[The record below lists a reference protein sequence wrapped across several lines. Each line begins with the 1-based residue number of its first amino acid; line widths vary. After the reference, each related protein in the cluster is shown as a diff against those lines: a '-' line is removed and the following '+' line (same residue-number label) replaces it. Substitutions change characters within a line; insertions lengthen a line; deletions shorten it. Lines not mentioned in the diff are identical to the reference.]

1 MDSTKR
7 ARSGAVSGEGLA
19 REMAEG
25 LGALVDA
32 LPESAR
38 GPSALARTLGVG
50 RVPVSRMLG
59 AIRRDPG
66 AEILAMLPGPETLR
80 QIVQGAARQGV
91 DAPIVARAAG
101 CVERFDESIRA
112 FGTRA
117 AFDATVSV
125 SEPGALERF
134 EQAGRYQVF
143 KGMSQVLGVEAE
155 TWLSAMILTPTPGR
169 DIALDVTAVHGALGM
184 RRLRPDVT
192 VSFTYGAPHEAVG
205 TPGGS
210 FDLALDLSPFY
221 TRDPA
226 PLRSLERGGK
236 VIHEFCPDQV
246 GKHAV
251 FDMLAGVHAP
261 AHSKRYRDEK
271 RTKRGVVVVPDVPV
285 QTMVV
290 DLLVGAGVF
299 PGLDP
304 EVYLY
309 NNVARGPAD
318 VEDHARLHDRITP
331 PVRPEPI
338 DPEELSL
345 ESLPRYKELLAR
357 VCSRINYDPSDLRG
371 WRLRVPYPLYGF
383 QWVLAFDAPD
393 GPGAD

>member
-1 MDSTKR
+1 MDAIKGS
-7 ARSGAVSGEGLA
+7 RSQVLSGEKLA
-19 REMAEG
+19 REMADG

-32 LPESAR
+32 LPESGR
-38 GPSALARTLGVG
+38 GPSAVARTLGVG

-59 AIRRDPG
+59 AIRREPG

-80 QIVQGAARQGV
+80 QIVQGAAKRGV
-91 DAPIVARAAG
+91 DPSVVARATE
-101 CVERFDESIRA
+101 CVERFDASIRA

-125 SEPGALERF
+125 REPGALERF
-134 EQAGRYQVF
+134 EQAGRYQVY

-155 TWLSAMILTPTPGR
+155 TWLSTMILTPTPGR
-169 DIALDVTAVHGALGM
+169 DVALDVTAVHGALGM

-210 FDLALDLSPFY
+210 FDLAMDLSPYY
-221 TRDPA
+221 THDPA
-226 PLRSLERGGK
+226 PLRGHERAGK
-236 VIHEFCPDQV
+236 VIHEFCPSQI

-261 AHSKRYRDEK
+261 AHSKRFRDEK

-285 QTMVV
+285 QSMVV
-290 DLLVGAGVF
+290 DLFVGAGVF

-304 EVYLY
+304 EVFLY

-338 DPEELSL
+338 DPDELSL
-345 ESLPRYKELLAR
+345 DSLPRYSELLGR
-357 VCSRINYDPSDLRG
+357 VCARINYDPADLRG

-383 QWVLAFDAPD
+383 QWVLAFDAPE